1 MFRCRMGKKTVPGG
15 RKIYTL
21 VLHPDKKKPDTVQWN
36 DTERVSE
43 VAITTQLCTNW
54 LSGLPDKKKPDTVQW
69 NDTELTTLRSI
80 EKKKTWARIGCRAFP
95 TKN

>member
-36 DTERVSE
+36 DTERGSDGSAACGGRSDLSE
-43 VAITTQLCTNW
+43 WQR
-54 LSGLPDKKKPDTVQW
+54 STV
-69 NDTELTTLRSI
+69 DAGISMPRRMLGSAT
-80 EKKKTWARIGCRAFP
+80 GYG
-95 TKN
+95 

>member
-36 DTERVSE
+36 DTEL
-43 VAITTQLCTNW
+43 TTQ
-54 LSGLPDKKKPDTVQW
+54 
-69 NDTELTTLRSI
+69 RSI